1 VSFTELRPRGSSSQ
15 TVPPDNL
22 TVDIRCV
29 GRRAVVR
36 VAGEIDLATAPQL
49 RAALD
54 QAASAAPLEVW
65 VDLSDVRFMDS
76 TGIHALLELCN
87 RVPRLAV
94 ICPQGSVRRTLELA
108 GLDGALPLYST
119 RSQAHYAA

>member
-1 VSFTELRPRGSSSQ
+1 MSFTELRPRGLSSQ

-36 VAGEIDLATAPQL
+36 VAGEIDLATAPGL

-65 VDLSDVRFMDS
+65 VDLSDVGFMDS
-76 TGIHALLELCN
+76 TGIHTLLDLRN
-87 RVPRLAV
+87 RIPRLAV
-94 ICPQGSVRRTLELA
+94 ICAEGSVRRTFELA
-108 GLDGALPLYST
+108 GVDRVLSLYST